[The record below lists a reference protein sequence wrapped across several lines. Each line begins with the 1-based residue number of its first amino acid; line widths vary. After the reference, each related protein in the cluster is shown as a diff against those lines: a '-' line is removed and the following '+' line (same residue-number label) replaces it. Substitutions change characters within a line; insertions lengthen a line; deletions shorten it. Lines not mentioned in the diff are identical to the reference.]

1 MQKDAWFSE
10 WFNSPYYHLLYS
22 NRNEVEAKEFI
33 TRLIQHLKPSP
44 GTSMLDVG
52 CGRGRHSR
60 QLAALGFKVTGID
73 VAPENISFA
82 QQYTSPE
89 LTFLVHDMRT
99 TFCAHCMNYVFNF
112 FTSFGYFDTAHE
124 HERALHTMAIAL
136 KKGGTLVLDYVNTLW
151 AIQHLV
157 DKEEKTIRQIHFE
170 ISRWQDE
177 KNIFKKIV
185 VTDEKNQKQFSYTEK
200 VAKFSK
206 EELIKMIEQQDLKI
220 KEIVGDYQLQAYNEA
235 NSPRLIFIA
244 ERLH

>member
-1 MQKDAWFSE
+1 
-10 WFNSPYYHLLYS
+10 
-22 NRNEVEAKEFI
+22 
-33 TRLIQHLKPSP
+33 
-44 GTSMLDVG
+44 
-52 CGRGRHSR
+52 
-60 QLAALGFKVTGID
+60 
-73 VAPENISFA
+73 
-82 QQYTSPE
+82 
-89 LTFLVHDMRT
+89 
-99 TFCAHCMNYVFNF
+99 
-112 FTSFGYFDTAHE
+112 
-124 HERALHTMAIAL
+124 MAIAL

-157 DKEEKTIRQIHFE
+157 EKEEKTIRQTHFE

-206 EELIKMIEQQDLKI
+206 EELTKMIEQQDLKI

>member
-1 MQKDAWFSE
+1 MQERTWFSE

-22 NRNEVEAKEFI
+22 HRDDTEAKEFI
-33 TRLIQHLKPSP
+33 ARLIQHLNPLP
-44 GTSMLDVG
+44 GSLMLDVG

-82 QQYTSPE
+82 QQFASTD
-89 LTFLVHDMRT
+89 LTFQVHDMRN

-124 HERALHTMAIAL
+124 HDRALHTMATAL
-136 KKGGTLVLDYVNTLW
+136 KKGGVLVIDFVNAAW

-157 DKEEKTIRQIHFE
+157 EKEEKTIRQIHFE
-170 ISRWQDE
+170 ISRWHTE
-177 KNIFKKIV
+177 KHLYKKIV
-185 VTDEKNQKQFSYTEK
+185 VTDEKKQMQVSYTEK
-200 VAKFSK
+200 VALFSK
-206 EELIKMIEQQDLKI
+206 QELTQMIEQQDLKI
-220 KEIVGDYQLQAYNEA
+220 IKVAGDYQLQEFN
-235 NSPRLIFIA
+235 NTTSPRLIFIA